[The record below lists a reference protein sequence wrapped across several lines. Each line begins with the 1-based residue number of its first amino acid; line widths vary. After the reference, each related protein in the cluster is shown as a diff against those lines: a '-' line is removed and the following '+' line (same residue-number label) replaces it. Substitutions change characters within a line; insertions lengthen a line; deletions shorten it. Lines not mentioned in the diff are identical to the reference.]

1 MHNAIYFWKKG
12 YSFFL
17 VKIEE
22 NKDETIV
29 LFFENKRESGLGFVL
44 LDEGS

>member
-1 MHNAIYFWKKG
+1 MHNAIYFQKKG

-17 VKIEE
+17 VELEE

>member
-1 MHNAIYFWKKG
+1 MHKAIYLCKKG

-17 VKIEE
+17 VKLEE

-29 LFFENKRESGLGFVL
+29 LFFENKRDSGLGFVL
-44 LDEGS
+44 LDEGC